1 MSKSALQGLL
11 EIFQS
16 QPRQPRVIDKDRGR
30 FKYPRVSMV
39 FVRIPVDS
47 NMFQKVQADL
57 EAPPNSQNIHQYV
70 QNLYVLRVLE
80 LFSPLCTQNN
90 GQMECY
96 LLE

>member
-1 MSKSALQGLL
+1 MNGYVGLLVLSMPKSALQGLL

-30 FKYPRVSMV
+30 FKYPQVSMV

-57 EAPPNSQNIHQYV
+57 EAPPQLSKYPSI
-70 QNLYVLRVLE
+70 
-80 LFSPLCTQNN
+80 CTKLICTKSA
-90 GQMECY
+90 GAV
-96 LLE
+96 